1 MASSGRLI
9 QGLPALEG
17 LSESLADE
25 LDPVWN
31 IKVRCSFPA
40 TVSSA
45 PPCADAMPC
54 KITLLEPGPFRTEFS
69 ERNSVLCRNTLR
81 TQTPRS
87 QVRKY
92 IGSPELFDGDVSKAV
107 VVIKKVSQ
115 LENPPVRFP
124 FHKRTVATLRERAK
138 EYSDLADGYESW
150 VEDLYH
156 EK

>member
-1 MASSGRLI
+1 M
-9 QGLPALEG
+9 PALEG

-69 ERNSVLCRNTLR
+69 ERNFRPLPQHPAYADPAL
-81 TQTPRS
+81 PRS
-87 QVRKY
+87 QVCKY
-92 IGSPELFDGDVSKAV
+92 IGSPELFDGDVSKAM

-124 FHKRTVATLRERAK
+124 LHKRTVATLRERAK